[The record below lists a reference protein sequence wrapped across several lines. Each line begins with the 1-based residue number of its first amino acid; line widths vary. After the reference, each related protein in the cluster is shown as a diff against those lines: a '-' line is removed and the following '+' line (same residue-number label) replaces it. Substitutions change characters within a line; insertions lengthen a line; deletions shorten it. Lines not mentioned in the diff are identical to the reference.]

1 MRYAPMSINQQSDL
15 SFDMLLHF
23 GLAEEV
29 KSNPVHPNGGTMTS
43 RHFKLKHVEKAN
55 KAIDISTAFFS
66 LTEITDAPID
76 CEEMVLAIRYKM
88 GYGWLAWFFV
98 RNFAIP
104 IIKWLWAKYHDD
116 TSQQC
121 VDKTPT
127 R

>member
-43 RHFKLKHVEKAN
+43 RHFKLKHIAKAN

-76 CEEMVLAIRYKM
+76 CEEMELAIRYKM
-88 GYGWLAWFFV
+88 GYGWLAWLFFKH
-98 RNFAIP
+98 FAIP
-104 IIKWLWAKYHDD
+104 IIKWLWKRYHDD

-121 VDKTPT
+121 VDKTPK